1 MGVSIERSNNMRKKC
16 SNVCAVE
23 CVNGYCP
30 NIKHESSD
38 NIDCMS
44 CYYNK
49 GCAVC
54 AWYVNG
60 ECDISGVDCSK
71 EEGQ

>member
-1 MGVSIERSNNMRKKC
+1 MRKKC
-16 SNVCAVE
+16 PNVCAVQ

-30 NIKHESSD
+30 NITNDSLKEV
-38 NIDCMS
+38 DCMT
-44 CYYNK
+44 CCYNK

-60 ECDISGVDCSK
+60 ECELERGAK
-71 EEGQ
+71 K